1 MFFTSTH
8 LKGLVN
14 SQSKKHYFTRGI
26 HCKNHKT
33 HHSHCHHNLSHFSC
47 TLPYSNV
54 DVTCHVLSAP
64 HPQDVLNHES
74 REVQSYKEVEG
85 VGGASAEHHLEGPHT
100 ALSIGKHRT
109 RGLKR
114 TQAHLR
120 RFGGVWTAVVA
131 SDDRSVHRGAS
142 KSRLDGAEKLH

>member
-1 MFFTSTH
+1 MEFIVKIIKLIIHIVITIYH
-8 LKGLVN
+8 ILVARCLIQN
-14 SQSKKHYFTRGI
+14 VNVTR
-26 HCKNHKT
+26 
-33 HHSHCHHNLSHFSC
+33 
-47 TLPYSNV
+47 
-54 DVTCHVLSAP
+54 HVLSTP
-64 HPQDVLNHES
+64 HSQDVLNNES

-131 SDDRSVHRGAS
+131 SDDRSVHRGAG
-142 KSRLDGAEKLH
+142 KSRLDDAEKLHSTLNFC

>member
-1 MFFTSTH
+1 MYFRHPIPKTYSTME
-8 LKGLVN
+8 
-14 SQSKKHYFTRGI
+14 
-26 HCKNHKT
+26 
-33 HHSHCHHNLSHFSC
+33 
-47 TLPYSNV
+47 
-54 DVTCHVLSAP
+54 D
-64 HPQDVLNHES
+64 E
-74 REVQSYKEVEG
+74 KEVKG